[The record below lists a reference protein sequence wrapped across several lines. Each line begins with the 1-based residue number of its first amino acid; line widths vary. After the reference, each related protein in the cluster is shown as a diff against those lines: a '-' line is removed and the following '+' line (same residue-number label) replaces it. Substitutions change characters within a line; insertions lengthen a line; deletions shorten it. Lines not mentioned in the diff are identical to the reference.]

1 MFNVLLLIYGL
12 ILIMVIPLVLRVKI
26 GSKFAFIIG
35 LLSFSSMIII
45 LICFQGINRSYTK
58 LQNIV
63 LLAVIMTLLSFF
75 SIGEDLFLT
84 CTISKFLKPDIQ
96 TFADGVRS
104 TCMVLGQ
111 VFGNLSITLIV
122 ADKHIVFAPLLI
134 LITCFA
140 IILLSRKNA
149 LIKPEPII

>member
-1 MFNVLLLIYGL
+1 
-12 ILIMVIPLVLRVKI
+12 
-26 GSKFAFIIG
+26 
-35 LLSFSSMIII
+35 
-45 LICFQGINRSYTK
+45 
-58 LQNIV
+58 
-63 LLAVIMTLLSFF
+63 MTLLSFF

-84 CTISKFLKPDIQ
+84 CTISKFVKPDIQ

-122 ADKHIVFAPLLI
+122 ADKHIVFAALLI
-134 LITCFA
+134 VITCST

-149 LIKPEPII
+149 LMKPEPII